1 MFNKVQTAA
10 LEVLSN
16 NQHTPRERQE
26 ALETL
31 MRTPEKGMPATFY
44 IGTDSYAM
52 KVVWVTYFMSGAR
65 AGQVREVMA
74 QIENRAPERFVMTK
88 AGRLA
93 KKDPS
98 GNYGSLVI
106 GYARDYRD
114 PSF

>member
-10 LEVLSN
+10 LEVLSSDESN
-16 NQHTPRERQE
+16 REARNE
-26 ALETL
+26 ALEIL
-31 MRTPEKGMPATFY
+31 KRTPEKGMPATFY
-44 IGTDSYAM
+44 IGSDSYAM
-52 KVVWVTYFMSGAR
+52 TVLWVTYFMSGAR

-74 QIENRAPERFVMTK
+74 QTENGAPERFVMTK
-88 AGRLA
+88 FGKFA